1 MHKQSRLPIVET
13 ALLAVVAALPLGCSP
28 APASGPSA
36 NMTAALKLRED
47 LKGGGAATG
56 GDATAADAA
65 PTGTGWATL
74 KGKFTLDGDPPPR
87 QKLSTSGGDMCS
99 ADGSPIL
106 SDRLLVDSSTKGIG
120 GMVIFA
126 RKPKRVHD
134 SAKAPQE
141 PEVIFD
147 QKGCRFLSH
156 VAGMQVGQ
164 TMKILNS
171 DPFGHNTKI
180 DGVVDANKFNQ
191 TVATGAS
198 VTYKPLREENAP
210 LKVGC
215 SIHPWMSANVLVRG
229 DGYFAITGP
238 DGTFEIPNLPA
249 GEELELQVW
258 HEAAGGQGNLVLDQP
273 ALKWNKQGRFKI
285 KLEPDETRELN
296 LTVPVAALPAA
307 AG

>member
-1 MHKQSRLPIVET
+1 MRTHATSSLALAACVAA
-13 ALLAVVAALPLGCSP
+13 ALLAPAGCSN
-28 APASGPSA
+28 SSA
-36 NMTAALKLRED
+36 NGPAADVTAALKLRED
-47 LKGGGAATG
+47 LKGGAAAG
-56 GDATAADAA
+56 ATATVDAG

-74 KGKFTLDGDPPPR
+74 KGSFKLDGDAPPR
-87 QKLSTSGGDMCS
+87 RKLAISGGDMCS
-99 ADGSPIL
+99 ADGSP
-106 SDRLLVDSSTKGIG
+106 LLGDELLIDPSTKGIG
-120 GMVIFA
+120 GVVIFA

-134 SAKAPQE
+134 SAKAPKD
-141 PEVIFD
+141 PEVVFD

-191 TVATGAS
+191 TVATGTS
-198 VTYKPLREENAP
+198 VTYTPKREENAP

-229 DGYFAITGP
+229 DGYFAVTGP

-258 HEAAGGQGNLVLDQP
+258 HEAAGGQGNLVLEQP
-273 ALKWNKQGRFKI
+273 ALKWNKQGRFKMT
-285 KLEPDETRELN
+285 LQPDEVRTLD

-307 AG
+307 G